1 MDTFHDIL
9 YTILI
14 AWGVVTAALV
24 CLLIYRGTLET
35 HEDDQIFLDA
45 AEESMA
51 SEQRVLVGRIEK
63 LSGPITLLTVASSA
77 LLLVVAG
84 IWLWQGYK
92 NF

>member
-24 CLLIYRGTLET
+24 CLLIYRGTLEV